1 MLLIGF
7 VCDVIGYN
15 VERSFYHLSNFS
27 FSQHSLNETDET
39 SDTFLQNDPKSNF
52 THCQSW
58 HALPSVR
65 LTARGIAL
73 LIKNIVINHKKSDL
87 FVMLNIIL
95 QSPSM
100 HLHIHPYR
108 CTNISFCS
116 STHYFL
122 SKIIVTCKRI
132 REAINWSMMCSHFCQ
147 NLLIYSKIHKNTV
160 FTKWHEYTPYMT
172 IFLFL

>member
-1 MLLIGF
+1 MPIEICTKPNVLLSPCTFYICKDQMIHLNYKKKNIYIGHISLAVRFQKNCKNWLVLIGF
-7 VCDVIGYN
+7 VCDVIGSN

-39 SDTFLQNDPKSNF
+39 SDTFLQNYPKSNF

-65 LTARGIAL
+65 LTVRGIAL
-73 LIKNIVINHKKSDL
+73 LMKIIVINHKKADL

-100 HLHIHPYR
+100 YLHIHPYR

-116 STHYFL
+116 STH
-122 SKIIVTCKRI
+122 
-132 REAINWSMMCSHFCQ
+132 
-147 NLLIYSKIHKNTV
+147 
-160 FTKWHEYTPYMT
+160 
-172 IFLFL
+172 